1 MSQYMLLDFKIT
13 LHVMPFILCQF
24 TWEVCELNSLA
35 PTRRMSSKNKADA
48 EKFQHQ
54 LLELLKD
61 EANRVCADCR
71 ARGPRWASWNL
82 GQSVCHSAL
91 GYLNRKSIQISLR

>member
-1 MSQYMLLDFKIT
+1 
-13 LHVMPFILCQF
+13 
-24 TWEVCELNSLA
+24 
-35 PTRRMSSKNKADA
+35 MSSAKKKADA

-61 EANRVCADCR
+61 DANRVCADCR

-82 GQSVCHSAL
+82 GQLSQRHLV
-91 GYLNRKSIQISLR
+91 YLSLAKMFIYLKFYISDLVAYQCYIG